1 MSGNSSCISLISF
14 LNALSDIDFLFT
26 FFTLV
31 FDGTF
36 LRERKYCNTKF
47 FFQWNISFFSF
58 FTCSTFTDMF
68 FELLGNII
76 SRSLDRHCVRLRE
89 SSTLV
94 TSTLTRFKGNE
105 GMMVETGRVI
115 RGVSSSSHGRMSRS
129 PSSEE

>member
-26 FFTLV
+26 FFTIV
-31 FDGTF
+31 FYGTS

-76 SRSLDRHCVRLRE
+76 SRSLDRHCVRHKE

-105 GMMVETGRVI
+105 GMMVETGVI